1 MCGAGE
7 WRHRYLHRAALVAA
21 VSGVEPLG
29 QVFLI
34 GAGPGD
40 PGLLTLRGAELLTRA
55 DVVLYDYLAPEE
67 LLTHCRPECETVCLG
82 RHGAGKL
89 WTQTQINER
98 MVAEALAGKTVVRL
112 KGGDPGI
119 FGRLAEELAA
129 LRAANVPYEIVPGVT
144 TAVAAGAYAE
154 VTLTDRDAASCVAF
168 VTGHENPQKD
178 DTLSLDFAA
187 LARFPGTLVIYMGV
201 TTAPLWSAEL
211 IRHGL
216 PATTPVLIVRKCSL
230 PTQESFAMTL
240 GDVATQLA
248 PGKMRPPL
256 VAIVGAVSAS
266 GVESWFTRRPLFGR
280 TVLVTR
286 PEDQAYD
293 MAERLAELGARV
305 LRQPVI
311 AITYPP
317 DYAAL
322 GDAVRRSREFD
333 WIVFSSRNGV
343 HSFFDTLLDQNCDLR
358 YLATTKIAAI
368 GSATCGEI
376 ARQNCFCDLVPDDF
390 NAESLAASLAP
401 LVVGKR
407 VLLVRAS
414 RGREVLAEQLT
425 AAGAL
430 VEQII
435 AYSSQ
440 DVSELRPEIAA
451 ALSAG
456 EIDWVTVTSS
466 AIARSLVKLAGES
479 LRRTKLVAISPLT
492 AGVLAELGYPAAA
505 VAEVYTSAG
514 VVEAILKAEGL
525 S

>member
-1 MCGAGE
+1 
-7 WRHRYLHRAALVAA
+7 
-21 VSGVEPLG
+21 VEPFG

-40 PGLLTLRGAELLTRA
+40 PGLLTLRGAELLSRA
-55 DVVLYDYLAPEE
+55 DVVLYDYLTPAV
-67 LLTHCRPECETVCLG
+67 LLKHCRVDCETVCLG

-98 MVAEALAGKTVVRL
+98 MIAAALAGKTVVRL

-129 LRAANVPYEIVPGVT
+129 LRAANLPYEIVPGVT

-187 LARFPGTLVIYMGV
+187 LAKFPGTLVIYMGF

-211 IRHGL
+211 IRHGMSV
-216 PATTPVLIVRKCSL
+216 TTPVLIVRKCSL

-240 GDVATQLA
+240 GDVATELA

-266 GVESWFTRRPLFGR
+266 GVESWFTRRPLFGK

-286 PEDQAYD
+286 PEHQAD
-293 MAERLAELGARV
+293 ELADRLTELGARV

-311 AITYPP
+311 TISPP
-317 DYAAL
+317 EDRAAFSA
-322 GDAVRRSREFD
+322 AVTRATGYD
-333 WIVFSSRNGV
+333 WIVFSSANGV
-343 HSFFDTLLDQNCDLR
+343 EAFFTELAAQGLDARSLYRKQIAVIGPATSDALLAHGL
-358 YLATTKIAAI
+358 
-368 GSATCGEI
+368 
-376 ARQNCFCDLVPDDF
+376 FCDLQPEEYR
-390 NAESLAASLAP
+390 AEALADALAP
-401 LVVGKR
+401 LAGGMNVM
-407 VLLVRAS
+407 LIRAS
-414 RGREVLAEQLT
+414 RGRDVLYQELLS
-425 AAGAL
+425 AGSL
-430 VEQII
+430 VEQTI
-435 AYSSQ
+435 AYRSE
-440 DVSELRPEIAA
+440 DVAELRPEIAA
-451 ALSAG
+451 ALEAG

-466 AIARSLVKLAGES
+466 AIARSLVKLAGDS
-479 LRRTKLVAISPLT
+479 LKRTKLVAISPLT
-492 AGVLAELGYPAAA
+492 AGVLAELGYPATA
-505 VAEVYTSAG
+505 VAEEFTSAG
-514 VVEAILKAEGL
+514 VVAAVLCNKANDT
-525 S
+525 

>member
-1 MCGAGE
+1 
-7 WRHRYLHRAALVAA
+7 
-21 VSGVEPLG
+21 VEPFG

-40 PGLLTLRGAELLTRA
+40 PGLLTLRGAELLARA
-55 DVVLYDYLAPEE
+55 DVVLYDYLAPAE
-67 LLTHCRPECETVCLG
+67 LLKHCHADCETVCLG

-98 MVAEALAGKTVVRL
+98 MVADAVAGKTVVRL

-168 VTGHENPQKD
+168 VTGHENPEKD

-187 LARFPGTLVIYMGV
+187 LARFPGTLVFYMGV

-216 PATTPVLIVRKCSL
+216 APTTPVLIVRKCSL
-230 PTQESFAMTL
+230 PTQESIAMTL

-286 PEDQAYD
+286 PEHQAD
-293 MAERLAELGARV
+293 ELAERLTELGARV

-311 AITYPP
+311 TIGPP
-317 DYAAL
+317 EDRAAFS
-322 GDAVRRSREFD
+322 DAVKRATGYD
-333 WIVFSSRNGV
+333 WIVFSSANGV
-343 HSFFDTLLDQNCDLR
+343 KAFFTEIAAQGLDARSLSGTQL
-358 YLATTKIAAI
+358 AAI
-368 GSATCGEI
+368 GPATSDALLAHGL
-376 ARQNCFCDLVPDDF
+376 FCDLHPEEYR
-390 NAESLAASLAP
+390 AEALADELAP
-401 LVVGKR
+401 LASGKK
-407 VLLVRAS
+407 LMLIRAS
-414 RGREVLAEQLT
+414 RGRDVLYQELLS
-425 AAGAL
+425 AGGL
-430 VEQII
+430 VEQTI
-435 AYSSQ
+435 AYRSE
-440 DVSELRPEIAA
+440 DVTVMRTEIAT
-451 ALSAG
+451 ALEAG

-466 AIARSLVKLAGES
+466 AIARSLVNLAGDS
-479 LRRTKLVAISPLT
+479 LERAKLVAISPLT

-505 VAEVYTSAG
+505 VAEEYTSDGMVA
-514 VVEAILKAEGL
+514 AILKAE
-525 S
+525 SPR